1 MAPTR
6 SAMRSCAHSRS
17 SGNNVHDVD
26 RLFRTYNEML
36 VRYLTRRLG
45 DRDWAEEVA
54 QETFVRALRQ
64 ETMTNERA
72 WLFTVANNLV
82 RDEARKD
89 SRRRRHLTML
99 YEEEKERTVEPE
111 ESAMERAQDAA
122 MARAAV
128 DGLVERD
135 RLALLMKEEGLDY
148 SEIASAL
155 GMSVGSIGTTLAR
168 ARRRLVEQYERL
180 QQEQQ
185 RREGNAA
192 S

>member
-1 MAPTR
+1 M
-6 SAMRSCAHSRS
+6 
-17 SGNNVHDVD
+17 
-26 RLFRTYNEML
+26 
-36 VRYLTRRLG
+36 
-45 DRDWAEEVA
+45 
-54 QETFVRALRQ
+54 RALRQ
-64 ETMTNERA
+64 EAMTNERA

-89 SRRRRHLTML
+89 SRRRKHLTML
-99 YEEEKERTVEPE
+99 YEEGKERVVEPE
-111 ESAMERAQDAA
+111 ETTIERAQDAA

-128 DGLVERD
+128 DGLAERD

-155 GMSVGSIGTTLAR
+155 GMSVGSIGTTLSR

-180 QQEQQ
+180 QLEQQ

>member
-1 MAPTR
+1 
-6 SAMRSCAHSRS
+6 
-17 SGNNVHDVD
+17 
-26 RLFRTYNEML
+26 
-36 VRYLTRRLG
+36 
-45 DRDWAEEVA
+45 
-54 QETFVRALRQ
+54 
-64 ETMTNERA
+64 MTNERA

-128 DGLVERD
+128 NGLVERD

-155 GMSVGSIGTTLAR
+155 GMSAGSIGTTLAR